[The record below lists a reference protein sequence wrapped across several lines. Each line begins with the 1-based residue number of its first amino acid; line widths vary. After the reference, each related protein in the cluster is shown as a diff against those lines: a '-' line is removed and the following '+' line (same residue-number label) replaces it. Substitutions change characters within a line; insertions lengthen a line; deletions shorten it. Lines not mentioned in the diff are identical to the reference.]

1 MTPTEQFLDLYK
13 RLENGLEKRYENARR
28 RYSSVVFEFIKD
40 QESEPIRDG
49 LEICRE
55 IRNLLTHSANVGGV
69 PVVEPSTHI
78 VELMEEIVHFAEAP
92 PLALEFAT
100 KGEQILKARLSQ
112 KVLRLM
118 EVMSKNGFSHV
129 PVTENGELYGV
140 FSTGSVFQYT
150 LNSNKRIDKETTL
163 MELKEYISINE
174 HYENYAF
181 LCKTA
186 TYMEAR
192 KTFERIKAQNKR
204 VSVAFITENGKQDE
218 PLLGMVTPWDVLG
231 NR

>member
-13 RLENGLEKRYENARR
+13 RIENELEKRYEHGKRK
-28 RYSSVVFEFIKD
+28 YSSVVFEFIRD

-69 PVVEPSTHI
+69 PVVEPSLYI
-78 VELMEEIVHFAEAP
+78 VEMMGEILKYVEAP

-100 KGEQILKARLSQ
+100 RGEQILKAKLSQ
-112 KVLRLM
+112 KALRLM

-129 PVTENGELYGV
+129 PVTENGELFGV
-140 FSTGSVFQYT
+140 FSAGVIFQFT

-163 MELKEYISINE
+163 AELKEYISING

-181 LCKTA
+181 LPKST

-192 KTFERIKAQNKR
+192 KTFQHIKARNRR
-204 VSVAFITENGKQDE
+204 VSVAFITETGKQNE

-231 NR
+231 NH